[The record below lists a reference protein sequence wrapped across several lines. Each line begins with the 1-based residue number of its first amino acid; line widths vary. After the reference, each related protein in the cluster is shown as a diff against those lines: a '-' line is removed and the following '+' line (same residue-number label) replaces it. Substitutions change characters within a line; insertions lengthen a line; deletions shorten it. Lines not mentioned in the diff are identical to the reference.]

1 MAKGRD
7 NKLFSN
13 TIETSF
19 RDPDLVACFALSMTR
34 RRVSCH
40 NVQLLHASLMAKFL
54 KDLLKIDY
62 SETKSQSREM
72 FKEQLI
78 PSSLLLGYNSQSA
91 MHTLLC
97 QMRDL

>member
-1 MAKGRD
+1 MRIKNVAKGRD

-40 NVQLLHASLMAKFL
+40 NVQLLHASLMENFQE
-54 KDLLKIDY
+54 DLLKIDY
-62 SETKSQSREM
+62 SETKFQSQEM
-72 FKEQLI
+72 FKKRKKKQLI
-78 PSSLLLGYNSQSA
+78 PSSLLLGYNS
-91 MHTLLC
+91 
-97 QMRDL
+97 